1 MGSHSLLLG
10 IEPGCPVLQADSLPP
25 EPPGKPIQ
33 GDSLRGL
40 GLLRSL
46 LAQMRREQMTG
57 VGTEAS
63 FPAREGNAT
72 RSPTNVG
79 LCRTG
84 QITVLFCGKCH
95 LRMPRCGYHSR
106 LLTHQPRRASKPCTH
121 CTAVLFEV
129 AESDQACFVAELDF
143 PKV

>member
-1 MGSHSLLLG
+1 M
-10 IEPGCPVLQADSLPP
+10 
-25 EPPGKPIQ
+25 
-33 GDSLRGL
+33 
-40 GLLRSL
+40 RSL

-106 LLTHQPRRASKPCTH
+106 LLTHQPRQASKHCTH
-121 CTAVLFEV
+121 CTDVLFEV